1 MKICM
6 RPSVDVGDPAP
17 TRSNRKSMSRIKLES
32 FSILSS
38 RVSYYFFVA
47 VFFGA
52 VAEVEVEATIFDG
65 SEEGSAG
72 S

>member
-6 RPSVDVGDPAP
+6 RPRVEVGEPP
-17 TRSNRKSMSRIKLES
+17 PMRSKRKSMSRIRVGS

-38 RVSYYFFVA
+38 KVSYSFFVA
-47 VFFGA
+47 VYSDLVA
-52 VAEVEVEATIFDG
+52 EAEVEAARFDG

-72 S
+72 F